1 MLGKFCVTGRILGLT
16 MVAALAM
23 SSLAF
28 AKIIEIE
35 SRDEPTYIEMVP
47 GDNNK
52 LTVDHDLRRIVVGDP
67 NIVEVKVLSRNR
79 IGLIAKGIGNSSVT
93 LSGATDADITTLYVH
108 VAPDVIA
115 LKQRISQLFPG
126 QNIRIYA
133 NKNGIILAGTVTG
146 AEIVEQVLRLT
157 EQMLASPGKEQ
168 AQPQVEINRQVSSTA
183 TDEELAQI
191 IADTREITVDA
202 KKKAGDSATGRS
214 SATITNLMQV
224 GGSQQVL
231 LEVKLAEVNREST
244 RELQAGIGLSGL
256 GSDFTGAIGAGG
268 GSVMQTFETLV
279 DEVEVPGGFPLRRGI
294 TSVRPGGGIGIPEGA
309 TFPGVLDGPGTL
321 FMNLTDG
328 ANIFINIDNF
338 TAMLRFVESER
349 LGRILA
355 EPKLVTMSGQEA
367 SFLAG
372 GEYPFQE
379 FNDEGVVGIEFKE
392 FGVGLK
398 FTPIVQSDG
407 MITLKVAP
415 SVTDISELIETVT
428 GPQAVFSTRKL
439 ESTVQLRDGQTLALA
454 GLLQDN
460 LSEVVSKVPFLG
472 DIPYLGALF
481 RSTNFQQ
488 RKTDLLIAVTPHLV
502 SPVREGEISFPGEF
516 IKPPSRYEFY
526 LEGRLEGRRSAT
538 DPSQITQHRLD
549 RVSYSEAG
557 GLEGDFGHTDTA
569 Q

>member
-1 MLGKFCVTGRILGLT
+1 MLGKFYVTGRILGFA

-23 SSLAF
+23 NGLSLA
-28 AKIIEIE
+28 KITEIE
-35 SRDEPTYIEMVP
+35 SREEPTYIEMVP
-47 GDNNK
+47 GDNKK
-52 LTVDHDLRRIVVGDP
+52 LMIDHDLKRIVVGDP
-67 NIVEVKVLSRNR
+67 NIIEIKVLSKNR
-79 IGLIAKGIGNSSVT
+79 IGLIAKGIGNSSITLNGPDEADVT
-93 LSGATDADITTLYVH
+93 SIYVH

-133 NKNGIILAGTVTG
+133 NKNGIILAGSVSG
-146 AEIVEQVLRLT
+146 AEVVEQVLRLT

-191 IADTREITVDA
+191 IADTSEISVDA
-202 KKKAGDSATGRS
+202 KKKSGSSTTGKS
-214 SATITNLMQV
+214 SVTITNLMQV

-244 RELQAGIGLSGL
+244 RELQAGIGLGGL
-256 GSDFTGAIGAGG
+256 GSDFSGGISSSSSVLTDFDTTGLSGVIPGGKIG
-268 GSVMQTFETLV
+268 SLV
-279 DEVEVPGGFPLRRGI
+279 DDISIPGL
-294 TSVRPGGGIGIPEGA
+294 A
-309 TFPGVLDGPGTL
+309 DAPGTL
-321 FMNLTDG
+321 FMNLADG

-372 GEYPFQE
+372 GQFPFQE
-379 FNDEGVVGIEFKE
+379 IDNNGNIGIEFKD

-407 MITLKVAP
+407 TITLKVAP
-415 SVTDISELIETVT
+415 SVTDIDQLVETST
-428 GPQAVFSTRKL
+428 GPQPVFSTRKL

-454 GLLQDN
+454 GLLQEN
-460 LSEVVSKVPFLG
+460 LTEVVNKVPFLG

-481 RSTNFQQ
+481 RSSNYQQ
-488 RKTDLLIAVTPHLV
+488 SKTDLLVAVTPHLI
-502 SPVREGEISFPGEF
+502 SPVREGDISFPGEF
-516 IKPPSRYEFY
+516 IKPPNRHEFY
-526 LEGRLEGRRSAT
+526 LEGRLEGRRTSM
-538 DPSQITQHRLD
+538 DPSQIQQHNFARK
-549 RVSYSEAG
+549 SYSEAG
-557 GLEGDFGHTDTA
+557 GLEGDFGHSDAA

>member
-1 MLGKFCVTGRILGLT
+1 MLGKFYVTGRILGFA

-23 SSLAF
+23 NGLSLA
-28 AKIIEIE
+28 KITEIE
-35 SRDEPTYIEMVP
+35 SREEPTYIEMVP
-47 GDNNK
+47 GDNKK
-52 LTVDHDLRRIVVGDP
+52 LMIDHDLKRIVVGDP
-67 NIVEVKVLSRNR
+67 NIIEIKVLSKNR
-79 IGLIAKGIGNSSVT
+79 IGLIAKGIGNSSITLNGPDEADVT
-93 LSGATDADITTLYVH
+93 SIYVH

-133 NKNGIILAGTVTG
+133 NKNGIILAGSVSG
-146 AEIVEQVLRLT
+146 AEVVEQVLRLT

-191 IADTREITVDA
+191 IADTSEISVDA
-202 KKKAGDSATGRS
+202 KKKSGSSATGKS
-214 SATITNLMQV
+214 SVTITNLMQV

-244 RELQAGIGLSGL
+244 RELQAGIGLGGL
-256 GSDFTGAIGAGG
+256 GSDFSGGISSSSSVLTNFDTTGLSGVIPGGKIG
-268 GSVMQTFETLV
+268 SLV
-279 DEVEVPGGFPLRRGI
+279 DDISIPGL
-294 TSVRPGGGIGIPEGA
+294 A
-309 TFPGVLDGPGTL
+309 DAPGTL
-321 FMNLTDG
+321 FMNLADG

-372 GEYPFQE
+372 GQFPFQE
-379 FNDEGVVGIEFKE
+379 IDNNGNIGIEFKD

-407 MITLKVAP
+407 TITLKVAP
-415 SVTDISELIETVT
+415 SVTDIDQLVETST
-428 GPQAVFSTRKL
+428 GPQPVFSTRKL

-454 GLLQDN
+454 GLLQEN
-460 LSEVVSKVPFLG
+460 LTEVVNKVPFLG

-481 RSTNFQQ
+481 RSSNYQQ
-488 RKTDLLIAVTPHLV
+488 SKTDLLVAVTPHLI
-502 SPVREGEISFPGEF
+502 SPVREGDISFPGEF
-516 IKPPSRYEFY
+516 IKPPNRHEFY
-526 LEGRLEGRRSAT
+526 LEGRLEGRRTSM
-538 DPSQITQHRLD
+538 DPSQIQQHNFARK
-549 RVSYSEAG
+549 SYSEAG
-557 GLEGDFGHTDTA
+557 GLEGDFGHSDAA

>member
-1 MLGKFCVTGRILGLT
+1 MLGKFYVTGRILGFA

-23 SSLAF
+23 NGLSLA
-28 AKIIEIE
+28 KITEIE
-35 SRDEPTYIEMVP
+35 SREEPTYIEMVP
-47 GDNNK
+47 GDNKK
-52 LTVDHDLRRIVVGDP
+52 LMIDHDLKRIVVGDP
-67 NIVEVKVLSRNR
+67 NIIEIKVLSKNR
-79 IGLIAKGIGNSSVT
+79 IGLIAKGIGNSSITLNGPDEADVT
-93 LSGATDADITTLYVH
+93 SIYVH

-133 NKNGIILAGTVTG
+133 NKNGIILAGSVSG
-146 AEIVEQVLRLT
+146 AEVVEQVLRLT

-191 IADTREITVDA
+191 IADTSEISVDA
-202 KKKAGDSATGRS
+202 KKKSGSSTTGKS
-214 SATITNLMQV
+214 SVTITNLMQV

-244 RELQAGIGLSGL
+244 RELQAGIGLGGL
-256 GSDFTGAIGAGG
+256 GSDFSGGISSSSSVLTNFDTTGLSGVIPGGKIG
-268 GSVMQTFETLV
+268 SLV
-279 DEVEVPGGFPLRRGI
+279 DDISIPGL
-294 TSVRPGGGIGIPEGA
+294 A
-309 TFPGVLDGPGTL
+309 DAPGTL
-321 FMNLTDG
+321 FMNLADG

-372 GEYPFQE
+372 GQFPFQE
-379 FNDEGVVGIEFKE
+379 IDNNGNIGIEFKD

-407 MITLKVAP
+407 TITLKVAP
-415 SVTDISELIETVT
+415 SVTDIDQLVETST
-428 GPQAVFSTRKL
+428 GPQPVFSTRKL

-454 GLLQDN
+454 GLLQEN
-460 LSEVVSKVPFLG
+460 LTEVVNKVPFLG

-481 RSTNFQQ
+481 RSSNYQQ
-488 RKTDLLIAVTPHLV
+488 SKTDLLVAVTPHLI
-502 SPVREGEISFPGEF
+502 SPVREGDISFPGEF
-516 IKPPSRYEFY
+516 IKPPNRHEFY
-526 LEGRLEGRRSAT
+526 LEGRLEGRRTSM
-538 DPSQITQHRLD
+538 DPSQIQQHNFARK
-549 RVSYSEAG
+549 SYSEAG
-557 GLEGDFGHTDTA
+557 GLEGDFGHSDAA